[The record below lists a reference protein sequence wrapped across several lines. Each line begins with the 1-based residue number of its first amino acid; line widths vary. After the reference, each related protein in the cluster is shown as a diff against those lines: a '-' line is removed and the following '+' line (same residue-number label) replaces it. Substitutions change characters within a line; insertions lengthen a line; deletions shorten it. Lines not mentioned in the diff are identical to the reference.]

1 MSTWETFL
9 LGGIAGATIF
19 LGLPMARVRGLKL
32 GVRAA
37 MTAIATGIL
46 VFLFWDVLTNGV
58 EPVEGPLD
66 AHHWGTFAFRAA
78 LLAGGFTVG
87 LMSLVYYDW
96 WLKCRRKSPL
106 IGPGAAAIE
115 EFEHRVADSLSPAKR
130 LALLIAMGIGLH
142 NFGEG
147 LAIGQSAA
155 SDQIAL
161 AVVLIIGFGL
171 HNATEGFGV
180 TGPLA
185 ADDDHPSWG
194 FLGLLGLI
202 GGGPTFLGTMLGYAW
217 VSEALQVLFFALA
230 AGSILYVVMELVS
243 VCRRF
248 SMPTLVTWMIL
259 LGVVLGFGT
268 DFVLSAVGA

>member
-1 MSTWETFL
+1 
-9 LGGIAGATIF
+9 
-19 LGLPMARVRGLKL
+19 
-32 GVRAA
+32 
-37 MTAIATGIL
+37 
-46 VFLFWDVLTNGV
+46 
-58 EPVEGPLD
+58 
-66 AHHWGTFAFRAA
+66 
-78 LLAGGFTVG
+78 
-87 LMSLVYYDW
+87 
-96 WLKCRRKSPL
+96 
-106 IGPGAAAIE
+106 
-115 EFEHRVADSLSPAKR
+115 
-130 LALLIAMGIGLH
+130 MGIGLH

-155 SDQIAL
+155 SDQIGL

-185 ADDDHPSWG
+185 ADDHHPSWG

-230 AGSILYVVMELVS
+230 AGSILYVVMELAN

-248 SMPTLVTWMIL
+248 SMPILVTWMIL

>member
-1 MSTWETFL
+1 MSTTQTL
-9 LGGIAGATIF
+9 ILGAIAGVTIF
-19 LGLPMARVRGLKL
+19 LGLPMARMRRLKT

-37 MTAIATGIL
+37 MAALATGIL
-46 VFLFWDVLTNGV
+46 IFLFWDVLTNGV
-58 EPVEGPLD
+58 EPVETALD
-66 AHHWGTFAFRAA
+66 AHRWGAFALRAA
-78 LLAGGFTVG
+78 LLAGGFAIG

-96 WLKCRRKSPL
+96 WLKCRRVSPL

-115 EFEHRVADSLSPAKR
+115 EFEHRVAERFSPAKR
-130 LALLIAMGIGLH
+130 LSLLIAMGIGIH

-155 SDQIAL
+155 ADKVAL
-161 AVVLIIGFGL
+161 ALVLIIGFSL

-180 TGPLA
+180 VGPLA
-185 ADDDHPSWG
+185 AENELPSWR

-202 GGGPTFLGTMLGYAW
+202 GGGPTFFGTVIGYSW

-248 SMPTLVTWMIL
+248 SMPVIVTWMIL
-259 LGVVLGFGT
+259 AGIVLGFAT
-268 DFVLSAVGA
+268 DFILEAAGA